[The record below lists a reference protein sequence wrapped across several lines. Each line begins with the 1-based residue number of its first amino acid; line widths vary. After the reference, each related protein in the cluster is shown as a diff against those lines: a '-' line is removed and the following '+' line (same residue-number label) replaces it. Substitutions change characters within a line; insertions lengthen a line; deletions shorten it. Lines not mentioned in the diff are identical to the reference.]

1 MPLSALD
8 TLTSRLAGSL
18 AMPTIAAGMLGTFS
32 LLALLLA
39 SLGIYGVVS
48 FAVARRSPEMGIRI
62 ALGAEPLQ
70 LINMV
75 MREMLAT
82 VTIGLAIGIG
92 LAMLAAPALTPVLY
106 QVSPFDMVSFAIGAL
121 LLVAVATLATF
132 LRPGARPVWTR
143 WWRYAHG
150 SLAQS
155 APTGGG
161 ATRTVVSRRAPR
173 PGVSR
178 HTDIFMPPGRGLPSG
193 CASRRS
199 CVSPAP
205 WRGLAWRGRRAEC
218 RTR

>member
-1 MPLSALD
+1 MVEDSKVSSLNERATPMLFYPVRQSPASGYVIVRADGDARALLSGLRAELQAVDPDLPLSALD

-106 QVSPFDMVSFAIGAL
+106 QVSPFNMVSFAIGAL

-132 LRPGARPVWTR
+132 LPA
-143 WWRYAHG
+143 
-150 SLAQS
+150 
-155 APTGGG
+155 
-161 ATRTVVSRRAPR
+161 RRAA
-173 PGVSR
+173 GV
-178 HTDIFMPPGRGLPSG
+178 DPVVAL
-193 CASRRS
+193 
-199 CVSPAP
+199 
-205 WRGLAWRGRRAEC
+205 RA
-218 RTR
+218 R